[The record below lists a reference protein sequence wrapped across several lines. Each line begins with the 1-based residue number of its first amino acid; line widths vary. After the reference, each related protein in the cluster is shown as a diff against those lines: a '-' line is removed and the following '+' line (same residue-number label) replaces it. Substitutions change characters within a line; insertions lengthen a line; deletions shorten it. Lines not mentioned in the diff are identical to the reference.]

1 MCQHLDA
8 PDRRDGCFL
17 GIENIHLLPNP
28 VKPLTAKRSLR
39 LTDIV
44 SALLDRVTYEL
55 NEGRIKVIAVGIE
68 DVCNRRIDRLQDRW

>member
-8 PDRRDGCFL
+8 PDRREGCFL

-44 SALLDRVTYEL
+44 SALLDRARYKT
-55 NEGRIKVIAVGIE
+55 
-68 DVCNRRIDRLQDRW
+68 